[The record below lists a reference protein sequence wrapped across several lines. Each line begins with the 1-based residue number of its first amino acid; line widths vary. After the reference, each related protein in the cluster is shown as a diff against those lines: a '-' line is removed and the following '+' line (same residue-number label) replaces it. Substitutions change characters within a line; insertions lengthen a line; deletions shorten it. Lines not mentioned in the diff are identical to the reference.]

1 MLLPN
6 SLRCYFDLTFE
17 IALTS
22 RSALLRCHFDLVR
35 SISKENAPF
44 FFAADGSQ
52 QGEACLLEGGFEEI
66 GMSSWTSECLASNY
80 GISSGHPNV

>member
-1 MLLPN
+1 MFVDCIVYNVGAHVLP
-6 SLRCYFDLTFE
+6 SVQTK
-17 IALTS
+17 
-22 RSALLRCHFDLVR
+22 LVR